1 VTEIIKSYP
10 PVLQVEEK
18 LILSVGGQ

>member
-18 LILSVGGQ
+18 LMLSVGGQ